1 MAFSNIQNI
10 EGVDTGATYAPVTS
24 GGVLIDPVVPGL
36 PFEVGT
42 RIIGEAGS
50 VFMFV
55 FTTTGLTANQAV
67 GITESTVTL
76 STADIVPTFRAEAL
90 TKSLA
95 DQGCIIGVAQNA
107 IAATY
112 YGWVQINGPAYVT
125 LKNSCLPNVPLYTT
139 ASAGMLDDTSASQT
153 RIYGIRARD
162 TSTASGAAKLCW
174 ISNPTV

>member
-1 MAFSNIQNI
+1 MAFSSVQNI
-10 EGVDTGATYAPVTS
+10 EGVDFTATYAPISAATP
-24 GGVLIDPVVPGL
+24 DVPGL
-36 PFEVGT
+36 PFKVGT
-42 RIIGEAGS
+42 RVVGSGGS
-50 VFMFV
+50 VYMFCLSTAGV
-55 FTTTGLTANQAV
+55 TANQAL

-76 STADIVPTFRAEAL
+76 STAAISPTYDASAL

-95 DQGCIIGVAQNA
+95 DQGCMFGVAVTA
-107 IAATY
+107 ITATY
-112 YGWVQINGPAYVT
+112 YGWVQISGPAYVT

-162 TSTASGAAKLCW
+162 TATASGAAKICW